1 MSDDPDD
8 AEHEDEDEAPR
19 VPQILRTH
27 GVTKIYQ
34 PTPGGLIT
42 KRRIT
47 VEDGD
52 GFDVRL
58 VIEHDTDFG
67 GDDTSIPLD
76 DEELVMLLRSLELV
90 AQRRG
95 LIQTLRIVSPET

>member
-8 AEHEDEDEAPR
+8 DHDDDDDAHES
-19 VPQILRTH
+19 PQVFRTH
-27 GVTKIYQ
+27 GVTKIYR
-34 PTPGGLIT
+34 PKPGGLLT
-42 KRRIT
+42 RRRIT
-47 VEDGD
+47 VEDSD
-52 GFDVRL
+52 GFDARL

-67 GDDTSIPLD
+67 GDDTSVPLD

-95 LIQTLRIVSPET
+95 LIQTLRIVSPEE